1 MRRYDYSFL
10 KTDPIPGQTISL
22 LNTFE
27 AKYGDFKLLLYKYPQ
42 IFDDLKKIAVIQS
55 VQSSN
60 AIEGIITSD
69 ERIKKL
75 IESKVAPKN
84 HDEKEILGYKDALN
98 TIHLNHQNLEI
109 DNIEIL
115 KLHEILLS
123 YLNVEYVGKFKTRD
137 NAIVEIDKSGLRRLR
152 FKPISAK
159 ETPESMEQVNFALL
173 EAINDSN
180 ISLLLLIPCYIL
192 DFLCIH
198 PFSDGNGRLSRLLTT
213 LLMYKAGYD
222 FVKFVSFENQINL
235 YKKDYYD
242 ALKYSSLNWQER
254 KNDYFYFVDN
264 FLLTLIRT
272 LNEIEKRFS
281 ILVEKKITKI
291 DRIKETILNS
301 TKPIGRQEI
310 MMLWPDISLSTLE
323 KTLTELQKQG
333 IIIKVG
339 SYRNAKYIKK

>member
-1 MRRYDYSFL
+1 M
-10 KTDPIPGQTISL
+10 
-22 LNTFE
+22 
-27 AKYGDFKLLLYKYPQ
+27 
-42 IFDDLKKIAVIQS
+42 
-55 VQSSN
+55 
-60 AIEGIITSD
+60 
-69 ERIKKL
+69 
-75 IESKVAPKN
+75 
-84 HDEKEILGYKDALN
+84 
-98 TIHLNHQNLEI
+98 NHQNLEI

-281 ILVEKKITKI
+281 ILVEKK
-291 DRIKETILNS
+291 
-301 TKPIGRQEI
+301 
-310 MMLWPDISLSTLE
+310 
-323 KTLTELQKQG
+323 
-333 IIIKVG
+333 
-339 SYRNAKYIKK
+339 